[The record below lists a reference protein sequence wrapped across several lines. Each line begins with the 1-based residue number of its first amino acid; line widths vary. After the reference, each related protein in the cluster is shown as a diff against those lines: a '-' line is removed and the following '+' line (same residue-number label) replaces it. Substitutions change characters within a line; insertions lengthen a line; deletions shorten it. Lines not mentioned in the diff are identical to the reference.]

1 MAVWRADCTRFT
13 RLAGHKEVSHGN
25 GAWEQLLGKSRSMI
39 FLAELALGYAR
50 VARGAD
56 ARRLRRDSGDRCASS
71 HRRRFLRDGRRSR
84 RRLRR
89 GD

>member
-1 MAVWRADCTRFT
+1 
-13 RLAGHKEVSHGN
+13 
-25 GAWEQLLGKSRSMI
+25 MI

-56 ARRLRRDSGDRCASS
+56 ARRLRRDPGDRCASS